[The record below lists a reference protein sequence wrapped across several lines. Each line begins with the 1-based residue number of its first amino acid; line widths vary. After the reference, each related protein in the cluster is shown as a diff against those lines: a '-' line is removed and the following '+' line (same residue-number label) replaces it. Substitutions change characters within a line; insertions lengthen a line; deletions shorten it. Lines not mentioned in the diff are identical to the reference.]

1 MCYCNCF
8 CKDTVGLIDFISFM
22 LCVCVLCFICVCC
35 ALIFCFRKS
44 CQAKKNSCRMS
55 IYLRL
60 SVSNNFHSSCC
71 KINLLFQ
78 LKMLRQIANRILP
91 NFEKDLSRNLSREV
105 ATMEELNFMAGRV
118 YSYQTKP
125 SSQSVFGSTSIRQA
139 PAGTKLVRV
148 EKPLPSKVG
157 LFFD

>member
-1 MCYCNCF
+1 MLQPLF
-8 CKDTVGLIDFISFM
+8 VVVLVLMM
-22 LCVCVLCFICVCC
+22 LCC
-35 ALIFCFRKS
+35 
-44 CQAKKNSCRMS
+44 
-55 IYLRL
+55 L
-60 SVSNNFHSSCC
+60 SSVVANATCHMPHAT
-71 KINLLFQ
+71 FQ
-78 LKMLRQIANRILP
+78 LNEIIQEQEPLGSTQQLSKLLHYTFNPFQFKMVLRQIANRILP
-91 NFEKDLSRNLSREV
+91 NFEKDLSRNLSKEV